1 MGAPRLR
8 GFVLSPV
15 AGGVWVKGALL
26 APAWV
31 RIAREGSLT
40 GFAASAFNQVKG
52 TQHGLTLGIFNF
64 AHELHGVQVGIL
76 NYAGNNTGIAKLL
89 PLVNAHH

>member
-1 MGAPRLR
+1 LKMP
-8 GFVLSPV
+8 S
-15 AGGVWVKGALL
+15 
-26 APAWV
+26 V
-31 RIAREGSLT
+31 RPCCVPFTWLNTLT
-40 GFAASAFNQVKG
+40 GFAASVFNQVKG